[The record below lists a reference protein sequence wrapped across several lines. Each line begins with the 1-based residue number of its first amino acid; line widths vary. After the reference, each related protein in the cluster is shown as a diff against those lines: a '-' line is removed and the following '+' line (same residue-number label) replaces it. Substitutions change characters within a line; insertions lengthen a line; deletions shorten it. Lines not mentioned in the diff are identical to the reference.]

1 MAITKITGEITDLAD
16 LSADL
21 GAVYTLRASG
31 DGTARQLQLVANA
44 GGGSETVVSEI
55 DLTSLIPTYTISI
68 SESGTFP
75 NETRVLNLEAQYPS
89 GTVATVASIDLS
101 SVYGTIGDIGQ

>member
-44 GGGSETVVSEI
+44 GGSETVVSEI

-89 GTVATVASIDLS
+89 GTIATVASIDLS